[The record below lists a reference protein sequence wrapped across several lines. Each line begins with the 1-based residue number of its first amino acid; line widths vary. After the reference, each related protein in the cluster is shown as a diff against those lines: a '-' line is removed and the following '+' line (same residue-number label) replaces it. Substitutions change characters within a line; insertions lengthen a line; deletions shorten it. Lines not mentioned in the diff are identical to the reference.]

1 MAERSGQGSAPQ
13 AVADRVWRLP
23 LRGVNAYALLAEQST
38 VLVDAG
44 NRGDG
49 QRMLAMLRAAGVEAP
64 RHILL
69 THADMDHA
77 GGVRAIVDATSAVVH
92 ASPEQ
97 AELLAGHG
105 HPPALRRFG
114 RLLTGRLACVP
125 DLVDGERVAGLL
137 VLATPGHTAGHV
149 ALLREADR
157 VLFAGDALAVRGEN
171 VRLLG
176 APLTEDMTQATAS
189 LKRLADLRPS
199 LLLPGHGNPLLSP
212 QNALEA
218 AVRMGEGKR

>member
-1 MAERSGQGSAPQ
+1 MAKRSGQGTGPEV
-13 AVADRVWRLP
+13 VADRVWRIA
-23 LRGVNAYALLAEQST
+23 LRGVNAYALLTEQGT
-38 VLVDAG
+38 VLIDAG

-49 QRMLAMLRAAGVEAP
+49 QRILEMLRGAGIEAP

-77 GGVRAIVDATSAVVH
+77 GGVRAIVEATSALVH

-114 RLLTGRLACVP
+114 RLLTGRLACLP
-125 DLVDGERVAGLL
+125 DLVDGAPVAGLL

-157 VLFAGDALAVRGEN
+157 VLFSGDALAVRGGD
-171 VRLLG
+171 VRLLP
-176 APLTEDMTQATAS
+176 AALTEDMRQAAAS
-189 LKRLADLRPS
+189 LKRLADLWPS
-199 LLLPGHGNPLLSP
+199 LLLPGHGSPLPAP

-218 AVRMGEGKR
+218 VLRSSAGKR

>member
-1 MAERSGQGSAPQ
+1 MAVRSGAGTGPE
-13 AVADRVWRLP
+13 AVADRAWRIP
-23 LRGVNAYALLAEQST
+23 LRGVNAYALLTQEGT
-38 VLVDAG
+38 VLIDAG

-49 QRMLAMLRAAGVEAP
+49 RRILEALRAAGIEAP

-77 GGVRAIVDATSAVVH
+77 GGVRAIVEATSATVH

-105 HPPALRRFG
+105 RPSALRRFG

-125 DLVDGERVAGLL
+125 DLADGARVAGLL

-149 ALLREADR
+149 ALLREADG
-157 VLFAGDALAVRGEN
+157 VLFAGDALAVRREE

-176 APLTEDMTQATAS
+176 AALTEDFAKATAS
-189 LKRLADLRPS
+189 LRRLVELRPS
-199 LLLPGHGNPLLSP
+199 VVLPGHGNPLSP
-212 QNALEA
+212 QGALEA
-218 AVRMGEGKR
+218 ALRRRSGKR